1 MDNTLLLRLSVLT
14 LTCLLGFGSY
24 FCYDSPAALQNQ
36 LEQALNLTNSE
47 FMSLYAWYSWPNVF
61 LCFVGGYLIDAVLG
75 RRLAGLVFS
84 MFVLIGQAALAF
96 GVSQSSLWM
105 MDIGRLIFGLGGE
118 TLAIVGNA
126 YSVAWFSGSMLNLA
140 FGMVLSVS
148 RLGSTASLNALAPL
162 YESLNKTN
170 NGTHTQPEI
179 LGETLSIAGLT
190 CLGSFLIALVLCLL
204 DKKFM
209 TENNSSPEEDEPL
222 LIEDSEN
229 NETEILEEP
238 DLILPEEES
247 QETNNQNSWLERL
260 NFSGGAWLLFAIC
273 VFNYSSVFPLISQ
286 GVKFFHKW
294 FHVDEKTARMLNSV
308 VYSNVVKCVELNK
321 KIFSK
326 FYILPRFCLYHVT
339 TCQPDLWIYG

>member
-1 MDNTLLLRLSVLT
+1 MATISSSLVLRLTVLT

-36 LEQALNLTNSE
+36 MEQALNLTNSE

-61 LCFVGGYLIDAVLG
+61 LCFVGGYLIDAVFG
-75 RRLAGLVFS
+75 RRIAGLIFS
-84 MFVLIGQAALAF
+84 MFVLVGQAVLAY
-96 GVSQSSLWM
+96 GTSKSSLWL

-162 YESLNKTN
+162 FNHLNQTESADHN
-170 NGTHTQPEI
+170 QAQI

-190 CLGSFLIALVLCLL
+190 CLGSFLIALTLCFI
-204 DKKFM
+204 DKKYM
-209 TENNSSPEEDEPL
+209 IENQNTDLEDEPL
-222 LIEDSEN
+222 LSSNEN
-229 NETEILEEP
+229 NNDTEILDEP
-238 DLILPEEES
+238 DDLLIPDDS
-247 QETNNQNSWLERL
+247 QEIQNNNTWAERL
-260 NFSGGAWLLFAIC
+260 NFSSGAWLLFAIC
-273 VFNYSSVFPLISQ
+273 VFYYSSVFPLISQ

-294 FHVDEKTARMLNSV
+294 FHVDESTARMLNSV
-308 VYSNVVKCVELNK
+308 VYRYEMNIWVKFV
-321 KIFSK
+321 
-326 FYILPRFCLYHVT
+326 
-339 TCQPDLWIYG
+339 